1 MPIKR
6 NSSKKGRL
14 SGTARKELNMTASHA
29 VVDKAVV
36 GTNEDTVFGRIT
48 KIWGNGHC
56 EALVQHGGV
65 RVTLHKVRIPKNR
78 LGKKGST
85 PINTS
90 TVVSIF
96 VGKDFNAAQVRAADQ
111 FDITSILDDK
121 QVRML
126 VKEKVAPSWFMKT
139 VDELASG
146 VGMGAVAEEEA
157 WEWDAS
163 DDAASSSEEEAV
175 AAAAL
180 ARIPGGKA
188 VVGLGDALT
197 KKQLREVKKAVTK
210 VKPASASGS
219 GSKSDSSDDEDG
231 PIVVEAEDSL
241 TKSIAAEESA
251 FMAKANAEAKVEA
264 KKVAEAKSSAWS
276 DFGAWRSSAPA
287 SAAPSAPS
295 APAAVKASDAWIDN
309 I

>member
-1 MPIKR
+1 MPNR
-6 NSSKKGRL
+6 HATKKGRL
-14 SGTARKELNMTASHA
+14 NGTARKELNMAASHA

-36 GTNEDTVFGRIT
+36 GTNEDSVFGRIT

-56 EALVQHGGV
+56 EALVQHGSV

-85 PINTS
+85 PINTT

-96 VGKDFNAAQVRAADQ
+96 VGKDFAPSQVRNTDQ

-126 VKEKVAPSWFMKT
+126 VKEKLAPSWFMKT

-146 VGMGAVAEEEA
+146 VGMGSVAEEEA

-163 DDAASSSEEEAV
+163 DDATSSAEEEAA

-188 VVGLGDALT
+188 VVTLGDALT
-197 KKQLREVKKAVTK
+197 KKQLREIKKAK
-210 VKPASASGS
+210 ASSSSGS
-219 GSKSDSSDDEDG
+219 GSGRKSDSDDDE
-231 PIVVEAEDSL
+231 PIVALAEAEDPL
-241 TKSIAAEESA
+241 AKIAAAEETA
-251 FMAKANAEAKVEA
+251 FLAKA
-264 KKVAEAKSSAWS
+264 KKAEAKSSADWS
-276 DFGAWRSSAPA
+276 AFGAWRSGAE
-287 SAAPSAPS
+287 
-295 APAAVKASDAWIDN
+295 PAAEAKPMQNKNEAWIDN